1 MPLAKEPRQEFRGAE
16 GVFTGPW
23 GSWLHPMWPL
33 VLALGA
39 VVAER
44 GCVCAPSQARPRRN
58 SGSDPR
64 ALTITATRSRFE
76 SHVATVHVA
85 DAACG
90 SQGPEVMFHGRGG
103 RRDHFISQRG
113 MKSCFITED
122 KVPSPISCQG
132 RRPGG
137 QVPKSS
143 GNSLQPLGNSVLP
156 VPLWWR
162 PGPALL
168 VLVLRLARKPSC

>member
-1 MPLAKEPRQEFRGAE
+1 MGFLAAPDVAPGAGPLELLLQSVVLSVHLPRLDPG
-16 GVFTGPW
+16 
-23 GSWLHPMWPL
+23 
-33 VLALGA
+33 
-39 VVAER
+39 
-44 GCVCAPSQARPRRN
+44 RN
-58 SGSDPR
+58 SGSDPH
-64 ALTITATRSRFE
+64 ALTVTSTRSRFE
-76 SHVATVHVA
+76 SQVARVHVA

-90 SQGPEVMFHGRGG
+90 SQGPEVMFHGLGG
-103 RRDHFISQRG
+103 RRDYFISQRG

-143 GNSLQPLGNSVLP
+143 GDSLQPLGNSVLP

-162 PGPALL
+162 PEPALL
-168 VLVLRLARKPSC
+168 VLVLKSARKPSC